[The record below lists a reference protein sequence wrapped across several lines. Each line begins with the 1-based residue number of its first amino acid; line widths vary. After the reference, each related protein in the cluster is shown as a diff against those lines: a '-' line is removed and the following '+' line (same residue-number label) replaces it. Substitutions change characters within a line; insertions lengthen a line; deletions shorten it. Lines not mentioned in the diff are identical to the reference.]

1 MAHRDEQLRRSG
13 NITAIMD
20 GFMSDGAL
28 YRFQAICGAVNHNV
42 FNDAVKNQL
51 IRLVNDGAVIMGYS
65 VSQLAIAALDKF
77 GVKQYTGDDET
88 TKELIKAE
96 KWFDR

>member
-13 NITAIMD
+13 DLTAIMD

-28 YRFQAICGAVNHNV
+28 YRFQAICGAVNNNV
-42 FNDAVKNQL
+42 FNDAVKQQL
-51 IRLVNDGAVIMGYS
+51 IRLTNDGTVIMGYS
-65 VSQLAIAALDKF
+65 VSQLAIAALDRFRVNK
-77 GVKQYTGDDET
+77 YTGDNET
-88 TKELIKAE
+88 IKGLIKAK

>member
-13 NITAIMD
+13 NLSAIMD

-42 FNDAVKNQL
+42 FNDSVKNQL
-51 IRLVNDGAVIMGYS
+51 IRMTNDGTVIMGYS
-65 VSQLAIAALDKF
+65 ISQLAIAALDRF
-77 GVKQYTGDDET
+77 GIAKYSGNDET
-88 TKELIKAE
+88 VKRLIQAE

>member
-13 NITAIMD
+13 NVSAIMD
-20 GFMSDGAL
+20 GFVADGAL
-28 YRFQAICGAVNHNV
+28 YRFQAICGAVNHNI
-42 FNDAVKNQL
+42 FNDAVKKQL
-51 IRLVNDGAVIMGYS
+51 IRLADDGTVIMGYS

-77 GVKQYTGDDET
+77 KARKYTGDDET
-88 TKELIKAE
+88 IKVLIQSD